1 MNAADLAS
9 SCHAATV
16 APQPRGQIRPATR
29 SESRPPRLSVVIA
42 SINGREVLEPTLDA
56 LDAQTIRDE
65 MEILVVEAV
74 GGATRAH
81 LAERLPVVRVIPVQ
95 ERMSIPRLRALGG
108 RAATGDVVAILE
120 DHVAVVPGWAEAIV
134 AAFEQTDDPTLA
146 AVGGP
151 VLNGRRGWVDRAAF
165 LTEYTPFLPP
175 LQPRDPAAVPN
186 LAGNNIAY
194 RRAWLERHLDL
205 LEQGRWESWINAAIL
220 RQGGRLE
227 ARDAAAVRHI
237 KPFTLADFL
246 TQRFWFCRSF
256 AGMRRADQSPVVRLI
271 HIAGS
276 PLLPALLLA
285 RIARAVWID
294 KRPGH
299 RADFLA
305 CLPLILLFLTV
316 GAAGELVGYLWGTGG
331 SLERVE

>member
-1 MNAADLAS
+1 MNAADLSTNPNATTVQPQTTAS
-9 SCHAATV
+9 
-16 APQPRGQIRPATR
+16 PQTE
-29 SESRPPRLSVVIA
+29 SEHLSPRLSVVIA
-42 SINGREVLEPTLDA
+42 SVNGYELLEPTLDA

-74 GGATRAH
+74 GGATRAR
-81 LAERLPVVRVIPVQ
+81 LAERLPAVRVIPVD
-95 ERMSIPRLRALGG
+95 ERMSIPGLRALGG

-120 DHVAVVPGWAEAIV
+120 DHGAVVPGWAETIV
-134 AAFEQTDDPTLA
+134 ETFEKADDPTLA

-151 VLNGRRGWVDRAAF
+151 VLNGRQGWVDRAAF

-175 LQPRDPAAVPN
+175 LQPRDPQAPPN

-194 RRAWLERHLDL
+194 RRAWFERHLDL
-205 LEQGRWESWINAAIL
+205 LEQGKWESWINAAIL
-220 RQGGRLE
+220 RGGGRLA
-227 ARDAAAVRHI
+227 ARDEAAVRHI
-237 KPFTLADFL
+237 KPFAFMNFLA
-246 TQRFWFCRSF
+246 QRFWFCRSF
-256 AGMRRADQSPVVRLI
+256 AGMRRVDQSPVVRLI
-271 HIAGS
+271 HAVGS
-276 PLLPALLLA
+276 PILPALLLA

-299 RADFLA
+299 RADFLT

-316 GAAGELVGYLWGTGG
+316 GATGELVGYLFGAGR